1 MTKIKTFTCE
11 LTGTL
16 CEIVEIN
23 GEQICREVHIPTADE
38 LEAEAICIE
47 YLLS

>member
-1 MTKIKTFTCE
+1 MNVIKTFTCE

-23 GEQICREVHIPTADE
+23 GEQICREVYSPSADE
-38 LEAEAICIE
+38 IEAEAICIE

>member
-1 MTKIKTFTCE
+1 MKKIKTFTCE

-23 GEQICREVHIPTADE
+23 GEQICREVYIPTVDE

>member
-1 MTKIKTFTCE
+1 MNIIKTFTCE
-11 LTGTL
+11 LTGTK

-23 GEQICREVHIPTADE
+23 GKQICREVHIPTADE
-38 LEAEAICIE
+38 LEADSICIE